1 MKNKTEIFMN
11 RAVSLGLSML
21 EISKIVVYEFVVIVL
36 NQNMEK

>member
-1 MKNKTEIFMN
+1 MN

-21 EISKIVVYEFVVIVL
+21 EISKTVVYEFVVIVL